1 MPAIYFSKRK
11 RIKKIEQN
19 KAVDEMKREKKP
31 AELENTISMPS
42 DTLFGDN
49 EANNLAKKN

>member
-1 MPAIYFSKRK
+1 MN
-11 RIKKIEQN
+11 RIRQWN
-19 KAVDEMKREKKP
+19 EMKRGKKT

-49 EANNLAKKN
+49 EVNNLAKKN